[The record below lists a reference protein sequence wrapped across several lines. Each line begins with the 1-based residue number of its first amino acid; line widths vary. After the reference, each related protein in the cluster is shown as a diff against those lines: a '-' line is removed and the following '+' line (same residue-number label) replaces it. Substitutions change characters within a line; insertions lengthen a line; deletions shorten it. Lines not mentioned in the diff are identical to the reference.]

1 MKNTIILILQIIIL
15 GIVSSCEKNE
25 EGITFVDFSDNVFY
39 EWCLSSFDLDG
50 DQELSFRELYLV
62 TEMNIPAQYNGQ
74 TIKSLGVIEN
84 FTTAFKTKSP
94 KYKKA
99 EHLFRHSAFPILY

>member
-39 EWCLSSFDLDG
+39 E
-50 DQELSFRELYLV
+50 
-62 TEMNIPAQYNGQ
+62 
-74 TIKSLGVIEN
+74 
-84 FTTAFKTKSP
+84 
-94 KYKKA
+94 
-99 EHLFRHSAFPILY
+99 

>member
-74 TIKSLGVIEN
+74 IREINTEEVDREKIAK
-84 FTTAFKTKSP
+84 
-94 KYKKA
+94 
-99 EHLFRHSAFPILY
+99 ILSEGE